1 MDSITNEESL
11 SLYESIQAYL
21 KSDIVDEEAAASED
35 QVLNIGAILYEFVYL
50 YCFNM

>member
-1 MDSITNEESL
+1 MDSITTEESL

-35 QVLNIGAILYEFVYL
+35 QVLNIDSILYELVYFKCL
-50 YCFNM
+50 NI